1 MKTNKKEKITKLNAN
16 LSEEEHQI
24 MRDLKDNYNI
34 NISQLLKNFLRA
46 YHSEIIK
53 SKRLNV
59 NINI

>member
-34 NISQLLKNFLRA
+34 NISQLLKNFL
-46 YHSEIIK
+46 SKVLK
-53 SKRLNV
+53 SFLWGLLV
-59 NINI
+59 NFL